1 MFKKTVAACLLGGAM
16 FGLHANT
23 LAASPKETVAA
34 FHAALAS
41 GDRDKAL
48 AFLAPEIAI
57 YEAGNV
63 ERSRDEYA
71 ASHLGADME
80 FVKEAKRTVL
90 KQSERI
96 DGNTAVVWE
105 ETETSGTWRGRTVH
119 TLGTE
124 TAILEKQGDRWTI
137 VHVHWSSR
145 RAK

>member
-1 MFKKTVAACLLGGAM
+1 
-16 FGLHANT
+16 
-23 LAASPKETVAA
+23 
-34 FHAALAS
+34 
-41 GDRDKAL
+41 
-48 AFLAPEIAI
+48 
-57 YEAGNV
+57 V

>member
-1 MFKKTVAACLLGGAM
+1 MFKTSVAACLLGGAM
-16 FGLHANT
+16 FGLHGSS
-23 LAASPKETVAA
+23 LAASPKDTVAA
-34 FHAALAS
+34 FHQALAS
-41 GDRDKAL
+41 GDREKAL

-63 ERSRDEYA
+63 ERSRDDYA
-71 ASHLGADME
+71 GFHLGADME

-96 DGNTAVVWE
+96 EGNTAVVWE
-105 ETETSGTWRGRTVH
+105 ETETSGTWRGKAVH

-124 TAILEKQGDRWTI
+124 TAVLEKQGDRWTI